1 MAKKEKD
8 GPRRFLVT
16 VVGDNHWQPE
26 VRGWFERPAGTT
38 AAQVLA
44 EFRKKYPPP
53 FQVVIV
59 PERPK
64 TSGMG

>member
-1 MAKKEKD
+1 MAAKKEAAN
-8 GPRRFLVT
+8 RFLVT
-16 VVGDNHWQPE
+16 VVGINHWKPE

-38 AAQVLA
+38 ADQVLA

-53 FQVVIV
+53 YQVVV
-59 PERPK
+59 MPERAK